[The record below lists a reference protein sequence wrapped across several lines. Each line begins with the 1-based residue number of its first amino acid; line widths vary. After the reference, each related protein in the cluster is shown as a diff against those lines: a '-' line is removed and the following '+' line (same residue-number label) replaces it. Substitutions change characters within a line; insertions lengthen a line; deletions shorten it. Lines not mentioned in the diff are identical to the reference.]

1 LNSNSEEQGE
11 PEVKAGMEASQVEE
25 QEPEMAAAEAVEKPS
40 KPSKKKPSRKK
51 ESAEAVEKP
60 SKKKPS
66 KKKEEGEE
74 KPEQKPEAEKTE
86 GGETPKPTAAEEKP
100 VKTQKRDEGMFAVL
114 HIYSSKNNTIL
125 HLTDVTGAETIALK
139 SGGQIVKSQR
149 EESSPYAA
157 MQAASQISAVMR
169 EKGISTINI
178 KVRAPG
184 GHNGPKYPGKGVQAA
199 IRALSRSGIRIGR
212 IEDVTPLPHGGCR
225 PKGGKRGRRV

>member
-1 LNSNSEEQGE
+1 MNSNSEEQGE

-40 KPSKKKPSRKK
+40 
-51 ESAEAVEKP
+51 KP